1 MPGKGSY
8 YFIIL
13 LLYIYIIIESLTIY
27 PIYLILLYSNST
39 STLLQQTSLHLVQ
52 FEFRFIL

>member
-8 YFIIL
+8 IL
-13 LLYIYIIIESLTIY
+13 LYIIIESLTIY
-27 PIYLILLYSNST
+27 SIYLILLYSNSI